1 MAKSKVPVV
10 PLVLLGGFCFIVVV
24 TVIILLIWKH
34 CDWFNFG
41 CPASSSSTPPS
52 PGNFCLLG
60 APYKR
65 VINISSPMNTSFSA
79 GDVVSYM
86 DQTGITFYTCL
97 TNTSN
102 TDVTNTTN
110 WASCQDNGYTT
121 NMKPQEILAFYLD
134 IFYFYNF
141 SSTNVIPDSQYDIGD
156 GTLAAISLASPG
168 DIAAA
173 EAYISSGSP
182 GGSPTVAVAN
192 LLAAAL
198 VAQEP

>member
-1 MAKSKVPVV
+1 MAKSVV
-10 PLVLLGGFCFIVVV
+10 PLVLLGGFGFMVVV
-24 TVIILLIWKH
+24 IVIILLIWKH
-34 CDWFNFG
+34 CDWFKFG
-41 CPASSSSTPPS
+41 CPAVPPS
-52 PGNFCLLG
+52 PGNFCLIG

-65 VINISSPMNTSFSA
+65 VINISSPKNKSFST

-86 DQTGITFYTCL
+86 NKTGITLYTCL

-110 WASCQDNGYTT
+110 WASCQDNGYTK

-141 SSTNVIPDSQYDIGD
+141 ASTNVIPDCPYDIGD

-182 GGSPTVAVAN
+182 GGSPTVAVSN